1 MLLSGLIGL
10 SIAAPAFAA
19 TTYNVQCV
27 QTAIEKRESSYVVA
41 LDGYYATTRSA
52 MITRK
57 DALKNAM
64 ALSDSLQRKTAIKTA
79 TKNFSTTLKNARK
92 IHRDLEK
99 QANKLYKAESKV
111 CEI

>member
-19 TTYNVQCV
+19 SYNVQCV
-27 QTAIEKRESSYVVA
+27 QTAIEKRESSYVIA
-41 LDGYYATTRSA
+41 FDGYYATVRSA

-57 DALKNAM
+57 DALKNAW
-64 ALSDSLQRKTAIKTA
+64 LFTDSSQRKTAIKNA
-79 TKNFSTTLKNARK
+79 TKNFSTTEKSARK
-92 IHRDLEK
+92 IKRDLEK
-99 QANKLYKAESKV
+99 QATKTYKTEANA